1 MRTLLTPWRSVAAGF
16 LLNGV
21 LLGTWASRV
30 PAVMAHFHFDKASF
44 GGMLVLLGLGALFSF
59 PIAGRLSDSLGAV
72 RVARMIAIP
81 FLLSIAFLGLAPT
94 IPLLTIALFLFGMC
108 HGSMD
113 VAMNSWASEVEKHMR
128 RSVMSSFHAMW
139 SVGAVLGAASGYVA
153 TAFQTPVYIHFL
165 VSAVVTG
172 GTIAPFLLLNWQ
184 STKRTHVIRAAGLAV
199 PNSALLLVGLIALA
213 SGLGEGT
220 ALDWSAVYLHD
231 VVGTAQSDATL
242 GYTGFSAAMVIAR
255 LNADSLVTRFG
266 SATVA
271 RLSGLSAV
279 FGILLIVG
287 DDNLPLVVV
296 GFVLMGVGY
305 AAVLPLAFSRA
316 AADPVVPAGKGIAS
330 VAIFAYGAM
339 TLGPVVIGILA
350 EATTMRVC
358 FLMVGLFAASIAVL
372 APVLEQRP

>member
-1 MRTLLTPWRSVAAGF
+1 MRTLLTPWRGVAAGF

-44 GGMLVLLGLGALFSF
+44 GGVLVLLGLGALFSF

-94 IPLLTIALFLFGMC
+94 IPLLAIALFLFGMC

-153 TAFQTPVYIHFL
+153 TAFQAPVHIHFL
-165 VSAVVTG
+165 VTAVMTG
-172 GTIAPFLLLNWQ
+172 GILGPFLLLDWR
-184 STKRTHVIRAAGLAV
+184 STIRIHVRGAGLV
-199 PNSALLLVGLIALA
+199 LPNSALLLVGIIALA

-231 VVGTAQSDATL
+231 VIGTAQSDAAL
-242 GYTGFSAAMVIAR
+242 GYTGFSAAMVIMR
-255 LNADSLVTRFG
+255 LNADSLVTRLG
-266 SATVA
+266 SATVT
-271 RLSGLSAV
+271 RLSGFSAV
-279 FGILLIVG
+279 FGILLIIAG
-287 DDNLPLVVV
+287 DTLPVVVV

-316 AADPVVPAGKGIAS
+316 AADLVVPAGRGIAS

-339 TLGPVVIGILA
+339 TLGPFAIGLLA

-358 FLMVGLFAASIAVL
+358 FFVVGLSAVSVAVL
-372 APVLEQRP
+372 APVLER